1 MLCENCG
8 EKPAT
13 LHFTKI
19 INGQK
24 NEMHLC
30 EQCAKEKGEII
41 PTDTNVFSFPQ
52 LLSGLLNFDQMV
64 HGHSPNTSMDPLRC
78 KNCGLTF
85 NQFKKTGKFGCS
97 DCYQYFEPQLEPIFR
112 RIHGNSQHSGKVP
125 TRTGG
130 KIKLKKEL
138 RELKDQ
144 LQKKIALEEFEE
156 AAKIRDKIKELELK
170 LTERRG

>member
-85 NQFKKTGKFGCS
+85 NQFKKRVSLDVVTVTNILSLNWNPFLDESMAIVSIVAKFLLVQG
-97 DCYQYFEPQLEPIFR
+97 E
-112 RIHGNSQHSGKVP
+112 K
-125 TRTGG
+125 
-130 KIKLKKEL
+130 
-138 RELKDQ
+138 
-144 LQKKIALEEFEE
+144 
-156 AAKIRDKIKELELK
+156 
-170 LTERRG
+170 